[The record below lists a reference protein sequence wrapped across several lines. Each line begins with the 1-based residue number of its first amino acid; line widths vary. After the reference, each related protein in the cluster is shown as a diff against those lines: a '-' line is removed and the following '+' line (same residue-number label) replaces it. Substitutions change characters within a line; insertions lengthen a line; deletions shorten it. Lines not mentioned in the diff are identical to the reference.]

1 MSKKPTYET
10 FIERI
15 KQSMPDS
22 SDRPDNWIE
31 CLLEALRG
39 ASQHW
44 PRIDGPDGEADLGSF
59 RFGAMRVIRN
69 SPKYGPLLYASLEAT
84 A

>member
-1 MSKKPTYET
+1 MKLTYAAY
-10 FIERI
+10 IERI
-15 KQSMPDS
+15 KESMPDEE
-22 SDRPDNWIE
+22 SDQPGCWIE

-59 RFGAMRVIRN
+59 IFGAMRTIRN
-69 SPKYGPLLYASLEAT
+69 SPKYGPLLYASLEA
-84 A
+84 